1 MQAMQAKITLDKDY
15 VIGEIDKRIYGSF
28 VEHLGRCVYGGIYEP
43 GHPQADEEGFRRDVL
58 ELVKELKVPIVR
70 YPGGNFVSGYR
81 WEDGVGP
88 RENRPRRLETAWK
101 SIETNAVGLNEFC
114 NWAKKAGSEVM
125 MAVNLG
131 TRGIAEACDLLE
143 YCNHPSGSALS
154 DLRRSHGWEK
164 PHAIKTWCLGNE
176 MDGPWQMGHKTPEE
190 YGRLAAETARAMR
203 MIDPTIELVSCGSSN
218 PHMPTQPEWEAI
230 TLSETYDV
238 VDFISMHQYFS
249 NAADDTPNFLAQT
262 MSMDSFIRSV
272 VATCDYVKAKRRSKK
287 TLNISFDE
295 WNVWFH
301 SNQADD
307 KVMERTPWG
316 LAPHLLEDVYTF
328 EDALLVGGLL
338 ITLLTHAD
346 RVKMACMAQLVNVI
360 APIMTAQDGA
370 AWRQTIYWPLLH
382 ASLYGRGTAL
392 QPVISSPKYDTKTF
406 TDVPALH
413 AAAVQNED
421 GGVTIFALT
430 RDLQQPMTL
439 SCELHGFGGYH
450 VGEQIELA
458 GADLKAV
465 NTEKSQ
471 PVTPRKAGSAKMS
484 GSVLEALLPAASWN
498 VIRLEKDAQ

>member
-1 MQAMQAKITLDKDY
+1 MQAKLVLDRDY
-15 VIGEIDKRIYGSF
+15 TIGKVDKRIYGSF

-43 GHPQADEEGFRRDVL
+43 GHPQADEQGFRKDVL
-58 ELVKELKVPIVR
+58 ELVKELRVPIVR

-114 NWAKKAGSEVM
+114 DWAKKAGSEVM

-154 DLRRSHGWEK
+154 DLRRSHGWEQ

-203 MIDPTIELVSCGSSN
+203 MIDPTIELVSCGSST
-218 PHMPTQPEWEAI
+218 PTMPTQPEWEAI

-249 NAADDTPNFLAQT
+249 NADEDTPNFLAQT

-272 VATCDYVKAKRRSKK
+272 IATCDYVKAKRRSKK

-301 SNQADD
+301 SSQSDNQ
-307 KVMERTPWG
+307 VMERAPWG

-360 APIMTAQDGA
+360 APIMTADGGA
-370 AWRQTIYWPLLH
+370 AWRQSVYWPLLH
-382 ASLYGRGTAL
+382 ASLYGRGTVL

-406 TDVPALH
+406 TDVPCLH

-421 GGVTIFALT
+421 GGLTLFALN
-430 RDLQQPMTL
+430 RDLQAPISL
-439 SCELHGFGGYH
+439 CAHLRGFEGYR
-450 VGEQIELA
+450 VAEQIELA
-458 GADLKAV
+458 GAGLKAV
-465 NTEKSQ
+465 NTEHSQ
-471 PVTPRKAGSAKMS
+471 PVTPRTVTGAKLD
-484 GSVLEALLPAASWN
+484 GEKLEVLLPAASWS
-498 VIRLEKDAQ
+498 VIRLAKVEK

>member
-1 MQAMQAKITLDKDY
+1 MDALQAKVTLDKDY
-15 VIGEIDKRIYGSF
+15 TIGKVDKRIYGSF

-43 GHPQADEEGFRRDVL
+43 GHPQADAQGFRKDVL
-58 ELVKELKVPIVR
+58 ELVKELRVPIVR

-114 NWAKKAGSEVM
+114 DWAKMAGSEVM

-154 DLRRSHGWEK
+154 DLRRSHGWAE
-164 PHAIKTWCLGNE
+164 PHRIKTWCLGNE
-176 MDGPWQMGHKTPEE
+176 MDGPWQMGHKTPAE

-203 MIDPTIELVSCGSSN
+203 MIDSEIELVSCGSSN
-218 PHMPTQPEWEAI
+218 PNMPTQPEWEAI

-249 NAADDTPNFLAQT
+249 NEADDTPDFLAQT
-262 MSMDSFIRSV
+262 LSMDGFIRSV
-272 VATCDYVKAKRRSKK
+272 AATCDYVKAKKRSKK

-301 SNQADD
+301 SRQQDNQIT
-307 KVMERTPWG
+307 ERTPWS
-316 LAPHLLEDVYTF
+316 LAPHLLEDIYTF

-360 APIMTAQDGA
+360 APIMTAEGGA

-392 QPVISSPKYDTKTF
+392 QLAVSSPKYDSKTY
-406 TDVPALH
+406 TDVPYLH
-413 AAAVQNED
+413 AAAVENDE
-421 GGVTIFALT
+421 GGVTVFALN
-430 RDLQQPMTL
+430 RSL
-439 SCELHGFGGYH
+439 SHPLELACVLRGYEDYR
-450 VGEQIELA
+450 VAEQIELA

-465 NTEKSQ
+465 NTEHSQ
-471 PVTPRKAGSAKMS
+471 PVAPQKAGNAKVEN
-484 GSVLEALLPAASWN
+484 GVLHTLLPAASWN
-498 VIRLEKDAQ
+498 VIRLEKGTK